1 MNRAVI
7 SFGSNID
14 PEIHIRKARER
25 IGLQHRVLAE
35 STVVKTKPIGF
46 TKQPNFL
53 NGTVL
58 IETDTDF
65 SELDKGLRQIE
76 DQLGRVRGPNRYG
89 PRTIDL
95 DIVVWNGE
103 VIDED
108 VRKRDFLKKGVLEV
122 WPDLII

>member
-7 SFGSNID
+7 SLGSNID
-14 PEIHIRKARER
+14 PEIHICKAKEQ
-25 IGLQHRVLAE
+25 IGLQYRILAE
-35 STVVKTKPIGF
+35 STVVETEPVGF
-46 TKQPNFL
+46 AEQPNFL

-58 IETDTDF
+58 IETGVDF
-65 SELDKGLRQIE
+65 NELDKWLHRIE

-103 VIDED
+103 IIDED
-108 VRKRDFLKKGVLEV
+108 VQKRDFLKKGVLEV
-122 WPDLII
+122 WPDLVL